1 MQSLAVAIQ
10 NRMAEAFH
18 VDIHPAAVIGRGV
31 LIDHATGVVIGE
43 TAVVGDNVSLLHRV
57 TLGGSGT
64 NRDKRHPTI
73 GMYVRRCG
81 GSGLGLGCESGFG
94 CSRFCTG
101 DAGPPLVRATRL
113 GSGLE
118 WSMTFMGF
126 RNTVGTRVRRW
137 RWWLLRATERK

>member
-1 MQSLAVAIQ
+1 MGASQALAVAIQ

-31 LIDHATGVVIGE
+31 LMDHATGVVIGE

-73 GMYVRRCG
+73 GKAQQPEPPKV
-81 GSGLGLGCESGFG
+81 
-94 CSRFCTG
+94 CTFP
-101 DAGPPLVRATRL
+101 DSETLVI
-113 GSGLE
+113 
-118 WSMTFMGF
+118 
-126 RNTVGTRVRRW
+126 
-137 RWWLLRATERK
+137 

>member
-1 MQSLAVAIQ
+1 MAIQ

-18 VDIHPAAVIGRGV
+18 VDIHPAAKIGRGV

-73 GMYVRRCG
+73 C
-81 GSGLGLGCESGFG
+81 
-94 CSRFCTG
+94 
-101 DAGPPLVRATRL
+101 APPLLPPPSSLCLSVELISATICFQCEIYMIL
-113 GSGLE
+113 
-118 WSMTFMGF
+118 
-126 RNTVGTRVRRW
+126 VG
-137 RWWLLRATERK
+137 

>member
-1 MQSLAVAIQ
+1 MPCLQALAVAIQ

-31 LIDHATGVVIGE
+31 LMDHATGIVIGE

-73 GMYVRRCG
+73 G
-81 GSGLGLGCESGFG
+81 ES
-94 CSRFCTG
+94 R
-101 DAGPPLVRATRL
+101 PPLESIASQGLPYQLVQALFTAMIRA
-113 GSGLE
+113 S
-118 WSMTFMGF
+118 
-126 RNTVGTRVRRW
+126 VC
-137 RWWLLRATERK
+137 